1 MTSWAY
7 LACLG
12 VLVGGILTSGC
23 QPERPPQP
31 PSAPAAA
38 VTDTTNAARP
48 DTTMADADYLR
59 TTVGQ
64 TLYVPV
70 YGHIYYSHGDRA
82 VNLTVTLSIRNTDP
96 DLAIRVTA
104 VDYHE
109 TDGTL
114 VQRYLDAPRRLG
126 PLATTEIV
134 IDEHDNRG
142 GSGANF
148 IVEWDAAQPVTPPL
162 VESVMIST
170 ASAQGL
176 SFNIPARVI
185 RERSP

>member
-1 MTSWAY
+1 VA
-7 LACLG
+7 
-12 VLVGGILTSGC
+12 
-23 QPERPPQP
+23 
-31 PSAPAAA
+31 
-38 VTDTTNAARP
+38 DTVRP
-48 DTTMADADYLR
+48 DTTMANTDYLR

-70 YGHIYYSHGDRA
+70 YSHIYYSHGDRA
-82 VNLTVTLSIRNTDP
+82 INLTVTLSIRNTDP
-96 DLAIRVTA
+96 GHSIRVTA

-109 TDGTL
+109 TDGAL

-148 IVEWDAAQPVTPPL
+148 IVEWDAERPVTQPL

-185 RERSP
+185 RERTP

>member
-1 MTSWAY
+1 VWKRIAGGC
-7 LACLG
+7 LLIAGLVIGACQTETASPSL
-12 VLVGGILTSGC
+12 
-23 QPERPPQP
+23 PQP
-31 PSAPAAA
+31 PDV
-38 VTDTTNAARP
+38 VTESESAARA
-48 DTTMADADYLR
+48 DTITAETNFLR

-82 VNLTVTLSIRNTDP
+82 INLTVTLSIRNTDP
-96 DLAIRVTA
+96 GRAIRVTA
-104 VDYHE
+104 IEYHD

-114 VQRYLDAPRRLG
+114 VQRYLDTPRRLA
-126 PLATTEIV
+126 PLATAEVV
-134 IDEHDNRG
+134 IDEHDNAG

-148 IVEWDAAQPVTPPL
+148 IVEWHAERPVTPPM

-176 SFNIPARVI
+176 SFNNPALVL
-185 RERSP
+185 RERSR